1 VEEQS
6 EQQKFAVLIDGD
18 NAQASL
24 LSQILA
30 EVSKIGLITIKRIY
44 GDWTTTNM
52 GQWKESLHKHA
63 IQPVQQFRYTVGKNA
78 TDSAMIIDAM
88 DLLYSDDV
96 QGFCIVS
103 SDSDYTRLA
112 TRIREEGYFVIGVGE
127 KKTPAAFVNACNQFI
142 YSENLA
148 ITPEVKRTRRK
159 KEKKE
164 DGQDTATPLSLL
176 IQGFQMAAKEDE
188 WTYLATMGNRLRQLD
203 PAFDPRTYG
212 HEKLQSLLKDYPETF
227 VLRQD
232 RSKKPPVV
240 NVALTPQ
247 YSGA

>member
-1 VEEQS
+1 MEEQS

-24 LSQILA
+24 LPQILA
-30 EVSKIGLITIKRIY
+30 EVSKVGLITIKRIY

-63 IQPVQQFRYTVGKNA
+63 IQPMQQFRYTTGKNA

-88 DLLYSDDV
+88 DLLHSNDL

-112 TRIREEGYFVIGVGE
+112 TRIREEGLFVIGVGE
-127 KKTPAAFVNACNQFI
+127 KKTPEAFVNACNQFI
-142 YSENLA
+142 YSENLVIKKTSKKKA
-148 ITPEVKRTRRK
+148 GEKK
-159 KEKKE
+159 KEE
-164 DGQDTATPLSLL
+164 EQETGDPLALL
-176 IQGFQMAAKEDE
+176 VKGFEIAAKEEE
-188 WTYLATMGNRLRQLD
+188 WVYLASMGNSLRQLE

-212 HEKLQSLLKDYPETF
+212 HQKLQSLLKDYPETF
-227 VLRQD
+227 VLKQD

-247 YSGA
+247 YNRG

>member
-1 VEEQS
+1 MEKQL
-6 EQQKFAVLIDGD
+6 EQQQFAVLIDGD

-30 EVSKIGLITIKRIY
+30 EVSKVGLITIKRIY

-52 GQWKESLHKHA
+52 NQWKKSLHKHA
-63 IQPVQQFRYTVGKNA
+63 IQPVQQFMYTTGKNA
-78 TDSAMIIDAM
+78 TDSAMIIDSM
-88 DLLYSDDV
+88 DLLHSNDV

-112 TRIREEGYFVIGVGE
+112 TRIREDGLFVIGVGE
-127 KKTPAAFVNACNQFI
+127 KKTPEAFVNACNQFI

-148 ITPEVKRTRRK
+148 ATQEPK
-159 KEKKE
+159 KNRIRNKE
-164 DGQDTATPLSLL
+164 ESQDSSDPLPLL
-176 IQGFQMAAKEDE
+176 VQGFEMAAKEDE
-188 WTYLATMGNRLRQLD
+188 WTYLATMGSSLRQLN

-212 HEKLQSLLKDYPETF
+212 HLKLQSLLKDYPETF
-227 VLRQD
+227 VLKQD

-240 NVALTPQ
+240 NVALAPK
-247 YSGA
+247 YSRD